1 MKKNTIV
8 GVVILLSCCSMIG
21 AEKDKKLPSLVA
33 LKSIED
39 SKKSQDIAEEL
50 HKCEMCHKYNAK
62 HQHPGMRYGFL
73 CASCANDKAWL
84 TIVFNGAVN
93 Y

>member
-1 MKKNTIV
+1 MKKNIIV
-8 GVVILLSCCSMIG
+8 GVAILLSCCSAIG

-33 LKSIED
+33 LKKIED
-39 SKKSQDIAEEL
+39 SKKSQDIATEL

-62 HQHPGMRYGFL
+62 HRHPGMGYGFL
-73 CASCANDKAWL
+73 CAPCANDRAWATL
-84 TIVFNGAVN
+84 VFNGAVN